1 MKWNIKIFR
10 VVGIVLSA
18 ALIGSFGVVQ
28 AQDAYK
34 AFLDA
39 IRENRPR
46 EISTWLLRGVNPN
59 AEDARFGPAPV
70 AAAAQKSFEA
80 LIALLD
86 SPEVNVNLLNANGE
100 SALMYACLHGDLKA
114 AQVLIKKGAEVNK
127 PQWAPLHYAAA
138 GGHPELVKLM
148 LENHAFIDASSP
160 NDTTPLMMAARG
172 KHLTVVRMLL
182 DEGADPTPLNQAGLS
197 AADYLQ
203 RVGEPEL
210 AKMVRERAVAFER
223 KYRSGQPAP
232 SDSGSVPTTSSS
244 QPLPAGT
251 LAPPAAAVV
260 APRAPPAGPVAPVV
274 SPQDASR
281 SRTSAPSVEPLPV
294 GEGSARDTL
303 PAARLP
309 GAR

>member
-1 MKWNIKIFR
+1 MKWNINIR
-10 VVGIVLSA
+10 PLVLSVLLA
-18 ALIGSFGVVQ
+18 AIFSPFGSIY

-34 AFLDA
+34 AFLEA

-59 AEDARFGPAPV
+59 AEDTKFGPAPV

-80 LIALLD
+80 LAALLD
-86 SPEVNVNLLNANGE
+86 SPEVNVNLLNASGE

-114 AQVLIKKGAEVNK
+114 AQLLVKKGAEVNK

-172 KHLTVVRMLL
+172 KHLTVVRLL
-182 DEGADPTPLNQAGLS
+182 LEEGADPTPLNQAGLS

-210 AKMVRERAVAFER
+210 AKMVRDRAVAFER
-223 KYRSGQPAP
+223 KYRSGQPAQSKP
-232 SDSGSVPTTSSS
+232 AAVPAASSP
-244 QPLPAGT
+244 QILPA
-251 LAPPAAAVV
+251 
-260 APRAPPAGPVAPVV
+260 PVATPRVTPTAPV
-274 SPQDASR
+274 PQPQAGGASR
-281 SRTSAPSVEPLPV
+281 SVGPSVDPLPV
-294 GEGSARDTL
+294 GEGSAREPL
-303 PAARLP
+303 PAVRLP
-309 GAR
+309 GSR

>member
-1 MKWNIKIFR
+1 MKWKLKFR
-10 VVGIVLSA
+10 RVFAIVLSA
-18 ALIGSFGVVQ
+18 VLVGPFGSVY

-34 AFLDA
+34 AFLEA

-59 AEDARFGPAPV
+59 AEDAKFGPAPV

-80 LIALLD
+80 LAALLD
-86 SPEVNVNLLNANGE
+86 SPEVNVNLLNSSGE
-100 SALMYACLHGDLKA
+100 SALMYACLHGDLKS
-114 AQVLIKKGAEVNK
+114 AQLLLKKGAEVNK

-138 GGHPELVKLM
+138 GGHPDLVKLM

-172 KHLTVVRMLL
+172 KHLTVVRLLL

-210 AKMVRERAVAFER
+210 ARMVRERAVAFER
-223 KYRSGQPAP
+223 KYRSGQSTPSEPAP
-232 SDSGSVPTTSSS
+232 APAVSVQQAPSA
-244 QPLPAGT
+244 PAI
-251 LAPPAAAVV
+251 
-260 APRAPPAGPVAPVV
+260 APRPSPSTPATAPPAGGTSRSVAP
-274 SPQDASR
+274 
-281 SRTSAPSVEPLPV
+281 SADPLPV
-294 GEGSARDTL
+294 GEGSARESL
-303 PAARLP
+303 PAVRLP
-309 GAR
+309 GSR